1 MSSSDGDALKGDELR
16 ERRILVVDD
25 EEDVRLFVATVLE
38 DAGAEVIE
46 ARDGDEAL
54 ARARD
59 WRPDLITLDLSMPGK
74 DGMDAFSELR
84 EDPGTGD
91 IAICI
96 LTGHPQFRRLI
107 YERPVRA
114 PEGYLNKPVNEV
126 LLVSTIRRI
135 LGLRDR
141 KAAEGEIGDEVVH

>member
-1 MSSSDGDALKGDELR
+1 MIGTSGDALKGDELR
-16 ERRILVVDD
+16 GRRILVVDD
-25 EEDVRLFVATVLE
+25 EEDIRLFIATVLE

-54 ARARD
+54 MRAKD
-59 WRPDLITLDLSMPGK
+59 WQPDLITLDLSMPGK
-74 DGMDAFSELR
+74 DGIDAFAELR
-84 EDPGTGD
+84 EHPETGG

-96 LTGHPQFRRLI
+96 LTGHPEFRKLI

-114 PEGYLNKPVNEV
+114 PEGYLNKPVDEA
-126 LLVSTIRRI
+126 LLVTTIRRI

-141 KAAEGEIGDEVVH
+141 KAGEADSGDQVVH